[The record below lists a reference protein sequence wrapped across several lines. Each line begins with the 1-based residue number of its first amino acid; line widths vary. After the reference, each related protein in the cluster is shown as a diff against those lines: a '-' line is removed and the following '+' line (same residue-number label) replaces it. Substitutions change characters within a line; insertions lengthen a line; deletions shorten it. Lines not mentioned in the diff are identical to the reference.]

1 MGCIWSRG
9 TLTLA
14 VLLNLSSYSSN
25 SSSVYK
31 QTWPQLEIPENSGM
45 KFAKQFIESENQIKA
60 IL

>member
-1 MGCIWSRG
+1 MCSIWSRG

-31 QTWPQLEIPENSGM
+31 QTWTQLEIPENSGIM
-45 KFAKQFIESENQIKA
+45 FAKQFIVSEKQTKA